1 MTDSRLP
8 ERYLTDRRILR
19 LTDAERNSYIM
30 ATLWSVSNRTDG
42 RIERDDLQF
51 IPTFK
56 LASIPAL
63 TRTGLWSEEAEGWV
77 DTEFDKVQTSKDDL
91 EVLDNARRA
100 DREKKARQAAHKK
113 GDHSRCYPSVCGEM
127 GLPSKGPSF
136 KEIPG
141 DVPGELSRGGHRRG
155 DARKGDVVRSTSPE
169 ENSDAMVTKSCGCS
183 PVNLPC
189 EHEKMSDYFKA
200 KAAGEP
206 VATRLVNPQTG
217 EVTEPLPMSWPT
229 AVPGAGQDQ
238 LCGVCHKKL
247 LSPHSKSIGVCG
259 KTDAAHKSAR
269 AA

>member
-19 LTDAERNSYIM
+19 LTDTERNSYIM
-30 ATLWSVSNRTDG
+30 GTLWSVSNRTDG

-51 IPTFK
+51 IPTFN

-63 TRTGLWSEEAEGWV
+63 TRTGLWSEETEGWV

-100 DREKKARQAAHKK
+100 DRVKKARQRAHKK
-113 GDHSRCYPSVCGEM
+113 GDHALCEPGECRETT
-127 GLPSKGPSF
+127 GNTPSF
-136 KEIPG
+136 PPSPG
-141 DVPGELSRGGHRRG
+141 DSPGDDSRGQHRRG
-155 DARKGDVVRSTSPE
+155 EDRLRDVVESTSSE
-169 ENSDAMVTKSCGCS
+169 EKPKEQMEERAAWFAANPDWIEEETK
-183 PVNLPC
+183 
-189 EHEKMSDYFKA
+189 
-200 KAAGEP
+200 
-206 VATRLVNPQTG
+206 TVNPQTG
-217 EVTEPLPMSWPT
+217 EVTESQPLPMSWPT

-247 LSPHSKSIGVCG
+247 LSPQSKRAGVCG